1 MFELSDFYSY
11 ARENDIDVMPYSG
24 APQPGATIRDGGY
37 YAVAL
42 DFAQITTTRMLRS
55 VCMHEQGHCMT
66 GALHKISS
74 PYELVARNENKA
86 CRASF
91 EKYLPPQELQRAMD
105 SGYREPWQMADF
117 FDLPE
122 EDIKKAL
129 HYWTQCRGVKFD

>member
-1 MFELSDFYSY
+1 
-11 ARENDIDVMPYSG
+11 
-24 APQPGATIRDGGY
+24 
-37 YAVAL
+37 
-42 DFAQITTTRMLRS
+42 
-55 VCMHEQGHCMT
+55 MT

-105 SGYREPWQMADF
+105 SGYREPWQIADF

-122 EDIKKAL
+122 EDIKKPCTTGRSA
-129 HYWTQCRGVKFD
+129 GG